1 MPRGAGSCSPR
12 QLHMLQSIFDRT
24 ALIAISIS
32 AAALV
37 ALAMISHGLETQDL
51 AEAKSS
57 RVTVINKNHMHPS
70 IGEIEAR
77 AVQTEHKGEA
87 NSDKGF
93 ALKRQDQ
100 WI

>member
-1 MPRGAGSCSPR
+1 MPKGAGSCSP
-12 QLHMLQSIFDRT
+12 QELHMLLNRT

-32 AAALV
+32 AAAIV

-57 RVTVINKNHMHPS
+57 RVTVINKNQMHPS
-70 IGEIEAR
+70 IDEIEAR

>member
-12 QLHMLQSIFDRT
+12 QLHMLQSIFNRT

-37 ALAMISHGLETQDL
+37 ALAMISNGMETQDL
-51 AEAKSS
+51 AEAKST
-57 RVTVINKNHMHPS
+57 RVTVIYKNQMHPS

-77 AVQTEHKGEA
+77 TQTEHKGEA
-87 NSDKGF
+87 NSDKGL
-93 ALKRQDQ
+93 AVKRQDQ

>member
-1 MPRGAGSCSPR
+1 
-12 QLHMLQSIFDRT
+12 MLQSIFNRT

-37 ALAMISHGLETQDL
+37 ALAMISNGLETQKL
-51 AEAKSS
+51 AEAKSP
-57 RVTVINKNHMHPS
+57 RVTVIDKNQMHPS

-77 AVQTEHKGEA
+77 TQTAHKGEA
-87 NSDKGF
+87 NSDRGL
-93 ALKRQDQ
+93 ALKRQEQ